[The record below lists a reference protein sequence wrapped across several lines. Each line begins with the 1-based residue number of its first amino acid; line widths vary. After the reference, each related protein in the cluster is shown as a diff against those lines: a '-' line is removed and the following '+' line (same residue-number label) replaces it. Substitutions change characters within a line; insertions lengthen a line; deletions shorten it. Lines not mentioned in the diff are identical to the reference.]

1 MLSSALRS
9 EGRPHAGSRPLG
21 VSCSVVPGLPRA
33 AGSWRGP
40 FSPGAP
46 EPVAPQPPCCA
57 HPALV
62 RRPAARWPCSPP
74 RRGPTSGSAA
84 EPVVFPGCTA
94 LRVRGSC
101 ALGCLHATPAARKP
115 EQGPHGRRALPR
127 AGPCP
132 AFFKNR
138 KTPANSS
145 SFYLVPRIKE
155 IREAKPRTT
164 QRTPGAGSSCRNNGL
179 AKLRSEGRVPCR
191 AGSDPARPLPH
202 TRWPRGASVRQTR
215 SPCLVRGWVTFAP
228 STSTFGPHGSQ
239 RTHTDED
246 DGAPRTPMLGAPQG
260 PRFDASVLSRS
271 LTRPPQK
278 RNRQFTDSMSQA
290 ESRGRVPKP
299 RPPPQSATRA
309 ASPRVPVCRF
319 GRPPR
324 GGALM
329 SSHARKPR
337 GARGAP
343 SRRGSC
349 NRVRGSGAGGRKS

>member
-1 MLSSALRS
+1 MLC
-9 EGRPHAGSRPLG
+9 PPGSL
-21 VSCSVVPGLPRA
+21 
-33 AGSWRGP
+33 
-40 FSPGAP
+40 
-46 EPVAPQPPCCA
+46 
-57 HPALV
+57 

-155 IREAKPRTT
+155 IREATPRTT

-191 AGSDPARPLPH
+191 AGSDPARALPH

-246 DGAPRTPMLGAPQG
+246 DRAPRTPMLGAPQD
-260 PRFDASVLSRS
+260 PRFDASILSRS

-278 RNRQFTDSMSQA
+278 RNGQFTDSMSQA
-290 ESRGRVPKP
+290 E
-299 RPPPQSATRA
+299 
-309 ASPRVPVCRF
+309 
-319 GRPPR
+319 
-324 GGALM
+324 
-329 SSHARKPR
+329 
-337 GARGAP
+337 
-343 SRRGSC
+343 
-349 NRVRGSGAGGRKS
+349 

>member
-46 EPVAPQPPCCA
+46 EPVASQPPCCA

-138 KTPANSS
+138 KPQ
-145 SFYLVPRIKE
+145 RIAPPFTWFPELKRYVKQRHE
-155 IREAKPRTT
+155 RPNVHQELDLPVATT
-164 QRTPGAGSSCRNNGL
+164 A
-179 AKLRSEGRVPCR
+179 
-191 AGSDPARPLPH
+191 
-202 TRWPRGASVRQTR
+202 
-215 SPCLVRGWVTFAP
+215 
-228 STSTFGPHGSQ
+228 
-239 RTHTDED
+239 
-246 DGAPRTPMLGAPQG
+246 
-260 PRFDASVLSRS
+260 
-271 LTRPPQK
+271 
-278 RNRQFTDSMSQA
+278 
-290 ESRGRVPKP
+290 
-299 RPPPQSATRA
+299 
-309 ASPRVPVCRF
+309 
-319 GRPPR
+319 
-324 GGALM
+324 
-329 SSHARKPR
+329 
-337 GARGAP
+337 
-343 SRRGSC
+343 
-349 NRVRGSGAGGRKS
+349 

>member
-132 AFFKNR
+132 ASFKNR

-155 IREAKPRTT
+155 IREATPRTT

-239 RTHTDED
+239 RTHIDED

-278 RNRQFTDSMSQA
+278 RNGQFTDSMSQA
-290 ESRGRVPKP
+290 ESRGRVPNP
-299 RPPPQSATRA
+299 RPFCPP
-309 ASPRVPVCRF
+309 
-319 GRPPR
+319 PPR
-324 GGALM
+324 HRQRPVRLQ
-329 SSHARKPR
+329 RLPTC
-337 GARGAP
+337 P
-343 SRRGSC
+343 SA
-349 NRVRGSGAGGRKS
+349 GSGARHEVAPS